1 LSEMRVCKR
10 KGMCAR
16 NSRMCSGSRR
26 RCGRAETGAGTE
38 AARVAARRSSGSS
51 SVMWGTQVRDSTRS
65 GGRRQGK
72 GVTCGIARKQEVVLI
87 ILQRRR
93 ATARSSSG
101 RQQAAWRG
109 EEKAVRGRGA
119 AGQVLGRHVAGL
131 RAALERGG
139 ARHMAGRAAAAV
151 EQRSRGG
158 RGAEGGRRGLFCDSP
173 KVQGPPGNVLIT
185 FKLELK

>member
-1 LSEMRVCKR
+1 MRVCKR
-10 KGMCAR
+10 KGKCAR
-16 NSRMCSGSRR
+16 SSRICPRSRR
-26 RCGRAETGAGTE
+26 RCGHAETGAGTL
-38 AARVAARRSSGSS
+38 AARVAAQGSSGSS
-51 SVMWGTQVRDSTRS
+51 SATWVTRVRDSTRS
-65 GGRRQGK
+65 GGWRQGR
-72 GVTCGIARKQEVVLI
+72 GVTRGITGKQEVVLI

-93 ATARSSSG
+93 AAARSSSG

-109 EEKAVRGRGA
+109 NEKPARGRGA
-119 AGQVLGRHVAGL
+119 AGQVLGRHVACL
-131 RAALERGG
+131 RAALEWGG

-158 RGAEGGRRGLFCDSP
+158 RGAEGGSRGLLCDSP